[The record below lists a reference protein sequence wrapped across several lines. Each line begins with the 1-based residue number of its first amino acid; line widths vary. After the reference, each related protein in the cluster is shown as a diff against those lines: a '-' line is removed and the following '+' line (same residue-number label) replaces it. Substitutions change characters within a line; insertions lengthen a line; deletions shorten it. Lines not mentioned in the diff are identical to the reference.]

1 MDCIKFLKFLIEK
14 TKEQIIWKINNH
26 FKMIFN
32 ILDKMV
38 KSRFL
43 MKDQNQSLIFMKYSL
58 KEKENHLLKK
68 LEFVL

>member
-1 MDCIKFLKFLIEK
+1 MSINYYWNFYR
-14 TKEQIIWKINNH
+14 KINNH